1 MKNLKR
7 VFVLFLTAAFLLN
20 YTNIYANTE
29 NSLYKDYIPEEAYS
43 YAAEN
48 YRDGLGVIL
57 DNVKLYGIR
66 GKIEDFQ
73 LCDPYIVYDVEK
85 EVQEPLYY
93 FPIKNNQE
101 KIVLVMAVFLT
112 ENGWSD
118 SISGCMA
125 DELNDKNYL
134 EEECLIYG
142 DSDEICVEN
151 KDNQADTERV
161 DGADIEK
168 FTKKDFR
175 NKKKEF
181 KKKYKVD
188 FNVQLEEDNNKCI
201 YQSSFLIST
210 ATNILLNTKNAA
222 VNQKIDGENEDICWA
237 ASVATIYNYIK
248 NKNIS
253 AKKVCD
259 NVGHKYT
266 GGTDKDILDAFK
278 KHELNYIKVNSTL
291 DYDRIRSK
299 LKEKK
304 PISMATRTANNA
316 YGHLVTLVG
325 LDLGERNQPRITI
338 WNSATEQYECM
349 AYLGDNTAY
358 GLFSDTYYWRHSFC
372 FYYK

>member
-1 MKNLKR
+1 M
-7 VFVLFLTAAFLLN
+7 
-20 YTNIYANTE
+20 
-29 NSLYKDYIPEEAYS
+29 
-43 YAAEN
+43 
-48 YRDGLGVIL
+48 
-57 DNVKLYGIR
+57 KLYGIR

-142 DSDEICVEN
+142 DTDEICVEN
-151 KDNQADTERV
+151 EDNQADAEIV

-168 FTKKDFR
+168 FAKKDFS

-188 FNVQLEEDNNKCI
+188 FNVKSPESNDDGCMV
-201 YQSSFLIST
+201 QSGFTIST
-210 ATNILLNTKNAA
+210 GTNILLDLKDYT
-222 VNQKIDGENEDICWA
+222 VNQKIKGENADICWA
-237 ASVATIYNYIK
+237 ASVATIYNYVKDKHIT
-248 NKNIS
+248 
-253 AKKVCD
+253 AKDVCD
-259 NVGHKYT
+259 NIGHLYRAGSNRT
-266 GGTDKDILDAFK
+266 VLRAFDEHK
-278 KHELNYIKVNSTL
+278 LNYAKVDSTL
-291 DYDRIRSK
+291 DYDRIRNN
-299 LKEKK
+299 LKGRK
-304 PISMATRTANNA
+304 PISMWTKSSNNKS
-316 YGHLVTLVG
+316 HMVTLVG
-325 LDLGERNQPRITI
+325 IDLGERNQPRITI
-338 WNSATEQYECM
+338 WNSATEKYECM
-349 AYLGDNTAY
+349 AYLGDDTAY
-358 GLFSDTYYWRHSFC
+358 GMGSSTYYWTHSYC